1 MTIVEL
7 PDKNITLI
15 NLNDLFS
22 EQISSKIL
30 NDLKTY
36 KLTDKPLSN
45 KDVKKLFYHHIIYN
59 ITETILNKSSNSKP
73 ILLLSD
79 SQFTT
84 QIDICKY
91 YDELELLSFI
101 AKLISKLETMLPV
114 RVVYIT
120 ACTPASMIIDA
131 SMQKVKTVS
140 SKNFTF
146 EKIKLFAKRNELT
159 FLSNDYLNQF
169 KTKQIMI

>member
-15 NLNDLFS
+15 NLNDLFL
-22 EQISSKIL
+22 EQIGSKIL
-30 NDLKTY
+30 KDLKTY
-36 KLTDKPLSN
+36 KLLDKPLTN
-45 KDVKKLFYHHIIYN
+45 KDVKKLFYHHTIYN
-59 ITETILNKSSNSKP
+59 ITETIL
-73 ILLLSD
+73 ILSD
-79 SQFTT
+79 SQFKN

-91 YDELELLSFI
+91 YDEIEVLRFLVT
-101 AKLISKLETMLPV
+101 LISKLESMLPI

-120 ACTPASMIIDA
+120 ANTPASMIIDA

-140 SKNFTF
+140 NKNFTF
-146 EKIKLFAKRNELT
+146 EKIKLFAKRNQLT

>member
-1 MTIVEL
+1 MLDYSLHIQ
-7 PDKNITLI
+7 

-22 EQISSKIL
+22 EQIGSKIL
-30 NDLKTY
+30 KDLKTY
-36 KLTDKPLSN
+36 KLLDKPLTN
-45 KDVKKLFYHHIIYN
+45 KDVKKLFYHHTIYN
-59 ITETILNKSSNSKP
+59 ITETILNKATKSKP
-73 ILLLSD
+73 ILILSD
-79 SQFTT
+79 SQFKN

-91 YDELELLSFI
+91 YDEIEVLRFLVT
-101 AKLISKLETMLPV
+101 LISKLESMLPI

-120 ACTPASMIIDA
+120 ANTPASMIIDA

-140 SKNFTF
+140 NKNFTF
-146 EKIKLFAKRNELT
+146 EKIKLFAKRNQLT